1 MSEERLFRRGAK
13 LDRYEIREWIGRGGM
28 GEVYRAWDAV
38 LQRDVALKV
47 LTVREP
53 DMVLRFQREAEAI
66 GRLASQNVV
75 EIHDFRMASEP
86 PYIVMEYL
94 RGISLGQRLAKN
106 GAMSIEET
114 VAIGLAVCRG
124 VAACHRVGIIHRDVK
139 PGNVFLSENPHY
151 GTVVKVLDFGVSKP
165 MQLSTELTGPGMLV
179 GTPRYIAPEQLKGAG
194 ADELSDQ
201 YAICL
206 LLYTCLV
213 GRLPFGMVEGKALIQ
228 AILGAKYPK
237 LRDVRGDVPEKL
249 HDVLLKGL
257 SVERRQ
263 RFPSVMALGRALV
276 EFAPA
281 DEMELWADSFG
292 EEPGGADVSGSTT
305 ENDGAIGL
313 AGTASTQVERV
324 APPLAATKVVAKDQV
339 DRLVRESLLVEGSEN
354 GGKGGLGPDETTAIK
369 GVPPEAGN
377 SVEGKPGVVV
387 PLAPLEEGRRVVGPL
402 AHMFSDTIE
411 PTVTHAAGVIQTES
425 KPKKMDGGALLVWA
439 LLGSAAVLAAAS
451 VVILLR
457 APMGQVQIELP
468 APERTVSMTKFVA
481 VPDAGSIVDAHAT
494 VEVPQEVPSAAV
506 TVSVE
511 REVVGA
517 VAHLDEHSAVHP
529 HVRTS
534 GRSDDG
540 RRLRRKRIEYTKDG
554 SPLLW

>member
-1 MSEERLFRRGAK
+1 
-13 LDRYEIREWIGRGGM
+13 
-28 GEVYRAWDAV
+28 DAV

-249 HDVLLKGL
+249 HVVLLKGL

-276 EFAPA
+276 DFAPA

-387 PLAPLEEGRRVVGPL
+387 PLSPLEESRRVVGPL

-411 PTVTHAAGVIQTES
+411 PTVTHASGVIQTES
-425 KPKKMDGGALLVWA
+425 KPKKKDSGALLVWA

-468 APERTVSMTKFVA
+468 APERT
-481 VPDAGSIVDAHAT
+481 
-494 VEVPQEVPSAAV
+494 
-506 TVSVE
+506 
-511 REVVGA
+511 
-517 VAHLDEHSAVHP
+517 
-529 HVRTS
+529 
-534 GRSDDG
+534 
-540 RRLRRKRIEYTKDG
+540 
-554 SPLLW
+554 